1 MMVQEARVQQIRSRL
16 EADVVAPAHA
26 DMEAKQ
32 ADAKAKAAKV
42 IEDGKASANVLEAMI
57 VTWKQGGDAARDIFL
72 MQKLEKVMISL
83 VGTIQDVKIDKMT
96 VLPKGDKT
104 GNAAKAA
111 TFSEEIKAGVGVD
124 LPALLKKLGG

>member
-1 MMVQEARVQQIRSRL
+1 M
-16 EADVVAPAHA
+16 VAPAHA

-72 MQKLEKVMISL
+72 MQKLEKVMVSL
-83 VGTIQDVKIDKMT
+83 VGTIQEVKINKMT
-96 VLPKGDKT
+96 VLPKGDKNS
-104 GNAAKAA
+104 NAAKAA